1 MYSVPC
7 WHSLHVHQDRTPLL
21 CNVLC
26 NCRYEDTKEELDEY
40 EASSKE
46 LEAEMEVQLE
56 QSEKKVKD
64 LTSHNER
71 LQTELE
77 QLRVSYWHNNVDI
90 RKVVLSWLEFI
101 IHTASLCLSDDY
113 IHYLLM
119 SYVWTGGI
127 IIGIMSDKLQASY
140 VVSLHSGC
148 LHVIYSTG
156 ITTTSY
162 YYVSLLEEH
171 ISALIYT

>member
-1 MYSVPC
+1 MVRKKDLLPNIIVELARRLLRIPCIPYRVDIHFMYT
-7 WHSLHVHQDRTPLL
+7 RTGRLYY
-21 CNVLC
+21 VLC

-77 QLRVSYWHNNVDI
+77 QLRVSY
-90 RKVVLSWLEFI
+90 
-101 IHTASLCLSDDY
+101 
-113 IHYLLM
+113 
-119 SYVWTGGI
+119 
-127 IIGIMSDKLQASY
+127 
-140 VVSLHSGC
+140 
-148 LHVIYSTG
+148 
-156 ITTTSY
+156 
-162 YYVSLLEEH
+162 
-171 ISALIYT
+171 

>member
-1 MYSVPC
+1 MYT
-7 WHSLHVHQDRTPLL
+7 RTGRLYYIQ
-21 CNVLC
+21 C

-77 QLRVSYWHNNVDI
+77 QLRVSY
-90 RKVVLSWLEFI
+90 
-101 IHTASLCLSDDY
+101 
-113 IHYLLM
+113 
-119 SYVWTGGI
+119 
-127 IIGIMSDKLQASY
+127 
-140 VVSLHSGC
+140 
-148 LHVIYSTG
+148 
-156 ITTTSY
+156 
-162 YYVSLLEEH
+162 
-171 ISALIYT
+171 